1 MRKLFV
7 SILVFSTVLL
17 HAQTRTNGQGVTM
30 EATNASSTAL
40 PAPAAAPTATDVNG
54 SYPARRISTGVIAPK
69 LISNPK
75 IVVATTDFADED
87 LSLQKAVVS
96 LKVNQEGSTQNVKML
111 QSVNPTVDARVLAA
125 VRDFHFAPATLDGE
139 VVPMDVQLVIQFQP
153 AKE

>member
-40 PAPAAAPTATDVNG
+40 PSPAAAPTATDVNG

-139 VVPMDVQLVIQFQP
+139 AVPMDVQLVIQFQ
-153 AKE
+153 ASRE